1 MLKRMKAHKYQSN
14 VQAKAAYL
22 ASRPKDSTYK
32 VDETEEVFA
41 NPVPAEGEGEGGE
54 KRVVAKPLKQR
65 KRKTTA
71 ERKKAKKAKTAGL
84 AAVGRAKDGGGSG
97 GDDD

>member
-32 VDETEEVFA
+32 VDETEDVFA
-41 NPVPAEGEGEGGE
+41 NPEAAEGEAAEGGE
-54 KRVVAKPLKQR
+54 KRPPIARPMKKR

-71 ERKKAKKAKTAGL
+71 ERKKAKKAKTGS
-84 AAVGRAKDGGGSG
+84 KDSGGGDES
-97 GDDD
+97 

>member
-32 VDETEEVFA
+32 VDETEDVFA
-41 NPVPAEGEGEGGE
+41 NPETEKADGEGEMRPIARPM
-54 KRVVAKPLKQR
+54 KKR

-71 ERKKAKKAKTAGL
+71 ERKKAKKAKTGS
-84 AAVGRAKDGGGSG
+84 KDGVG
-97 GDDD
+97 GDES

>member
-32 VDETEEVFA
+32 VDKTEDVFA
-41 NPVPAEGEGEGGE
+41 NPVVEEGEGEGE
-54 KRVVAKPLKQR
+54 ERVIARPLKKR

-71 ERKKAKKAKTAGL
+71 ERKKAKKVKTG
-84 AAVGRAKDGGGSG
+84 VSKDSGGG
-97 GDDD
+97 DED

>member
-32 VDETEEVFA
+32 VDETEDVFA
-41 NPVPAEGEGEGGE
+41 NPEAAEADGEDGERRPPIARPM
-54 KRVVAKPLKQR
+54 KKR

-71 ERKKAKKAKTAGL
+71 ERKKAKKAKTGSS
-84 AAVGRAKDGGGSG
+84 KDSGGGDG
-97 GDDD
+97 E

>member
-32 VDETEEVFA
+32 VDETEDVFA
-41 NPVPAEGEGEGGE
+41 NPEAEEADGGEGE
-54 KRVVAKPLKQR
+54 KRPIARPMKKR

-71 ERKKAKKAKTAGL
+71 ERKKAKKAKTGSS
-84 AAVGRAKDGGGSG
+84 KDSGGG
-97 GDDD
+97 GDGE

>member
-32 VDETEEVFA
+32 VDETEDVFA
-41 NPVPAEGEGEGGE
+41 NPEAAEREAADGE
-54 KRVVAKPLKQR
+54 KRPPIARPMKKR

-71 ERKKAKKAKTAGL
+71 ERKKAKKAKTGS
-84 AAVGRAKDGGGSG
+84 KDSGGGD
-97 GDDD
+97 GD

>member
-32 VDETEEVFA
+32 VDKTEDVFA
-41 NPVPAEGEGEGGE
+41 NPVVEEGEGEGKE
-54 KRVVAKPLKQR
+54 ERVIARPLKKR

-71 ERKKAKKAKTAGL
+71 ERKKAKKVKTG
-84 AAVGRAKDGGGSG
+84 VSKDSGGG
-97 GDDD
+97 DED

>member
-41 NPVPAEGEGEGGE
+41 NPIPAEGEGEGE

-71 ERKKAKKAKTAGL
+71 ERKKAKKVKTAGL

-97 GDDD
+97 ADDD

>member
-1 MLKRMKAHKYQSN
+1 MKAHKYQSN

-32 VDETEEVFA
+32 VDETEDVFA
-41 NPVPAEGEGEGGE
+41 NPEAAEGEAAEGE
-54 KRVVAKPLKQR
+54 KRPISRPMKKR

-71 ERKKAKKAKTAGL
+71 ERKKAKKAKTGSS
-84 AAVGRAKDGGGSG
+84 KDSGGGD
-97 GDDD
+97 GD

>member
-1 MLKRMKAHKYQSN
+1 MKAHKYQSN

-32 VDETEEVFA
+32 VDETEDVFA
-41 NPVPAEGEGEGGE
+41 NPEAADGEADESE
-54 KRVVAKPLKQR
+54 KRPPIARPMKKR

-71 ERKKAKKAKTAGL
+71 ERKKAKKAKTGS
-84 AAVGRAKDGGGSG
+84 KDSG
-97 GDDD
+97 GVAED